1 MSSLIQGNPW
11 IWVVVQGEIGHEQ
24 YVGQQEEK
32 TGISFIPGF
41 LSKEEAQKGYHL
53 LKREKGQK
61 AEVQAARFKEISKDA
76 GANGFMIFIL
86 DGDGEIKEKIDPR
99 Q

>member
-11 IWVVVQGEIGHEQ
+11 IWVVVQGDTGNEQ
-24 YVGQQEEK
+24 YVGQHEAQ
-32 TGISFIPGF
+32 SDVAYIPAF

-61 AEVQAARFKEISKDA
+61 AEVQAVRYKELAKDA
-76 GANGFMIFIL
+76 AGNGFKIFIV
-86 DGDGEIKEKIDPR
+86 DGDGDVKEKIDPR
-99 Q
+99 H

>member
-1 MSSLIQGNPW
+1 MTGLIQGNPW
-11 IWVVVQGEIGHEQ
+11 IWVVVQGDAGNEQ
-24 YVGQQEEK
+24 YVGQHEVQ
-32 TGISFIPGF
+32 SDLAYIPGF

-61 AEVQAARFKEISKDA
+61 QEVQAVRYKELAKDA
-76 GANGFMIFIL
+76 AENGFMIFIL

-99 Q
+99 